1 MCEKAAYS
9 ANSGDD
15 GEGEPP
21 VSIPNTEVKPF
32 SADSTWLETTWE
44 GRTSPDFYSSI
55 AQPVEHAAVNRRVVG
70 SSPTWG
76 AKQKGHRFG
85 VPFVCLPPR
94 CPPRTNEPATRERS
108 ERAKY
113 RIKKCMHM
121 PQKSY
126 SDSDKFLYA

>member
-76 AKQKGHRFG
+76 AKQKGYQFG
-85 VPFVCLPPR
+85 VPFVCFPPALSSSNQR
-94 CPPRTNEPATRERS
+94 ACD
-108 ERAKY
+108 ERAK
-113 RIKKCMHM
+113 RT
-121 PQKSY
+121 SNV
-126 SDSDKFLYA
+126 SDKEVHAYAANILFRFR